1 MNLNPLPS
9 TISRNGGCT
18 LTGALAV
25 TTSVRDSIT
34 IIHGPDGCSHH
45 NFSLLHATLLDN
57 DCMTVPR
64 VMSSGLGEHEVIF
77 GGEKALL
84 NAIHRAAEEQPGII
98 FVLSTCITD
107 TIGDDVAGICGHAGV
122 PVSLIPGSGFL
133 GGNFETGFSN
143 ALMALSDTIRTST
156 GPPLPGSRE
165 KNGLVN
171 LIGEKNLEY
180 EVEQNFAEIKRLL
193 SLLDMRVHVRFVH
206 KSSVNELGT
215 LPDGSLNIIRE
226 PSLTHVGDYLQKLFG
241 IPYVNSFPVGMTG
254 TLLFIGETAKKAGI
268 SEEEPVQK
276 ERESQQQMLD
286 EFSDLA
292 GKRVSLPLLPGS
304 PGYREICEVMDAA
317 GLMVETGGI
326 DLPVP
331 IPFPV
336 GTAGISRML
345 HGWRRV
351 LS

>member
-57 DCMTVPR
+57 DCITIPR

-77 GGEKALL
+77 GGETALL
-84 NAIHRAAEEQPGII
+84 KSIQRAAEEQPGII
-98 FVLSTCITD
+98 FVLSTCITE
-107 TIGDDVAGICGHAGV
+107 TIGDDVAGLCGHSDV
-122 PVSLIPGSGFL
+122 PVTLIPASGFL

-143 ALMALSDTIRTST
+143 ALMALSDTIRVHGEHPVQGTMET
-156 GPPLPGSRE
+156 
-165 KNGLVN
+165 GLVN

-180 EVEQNFAEIKRLL
+180 AVEQNFSEIQRLL
-193 SLLDMRVHVRFVH
+193 ALLDMRVNVRFVH
-206 KSSVNELGT
+206 NSSITELGM
-215 LPDGSLNIIRE
+215 LPDGSINIIRE
-226 PSLTHVGDYLQKLFG
+226 PSLTHVGDYLCKQFG
-241 IPYVNSFPVGMTG
+241 IPYVDSFPVGITG
-254 TLLFIGETAKKAGI
+254 TLSFIGKMAKKAGI
-268 SEEEPVQK
+268 PEKEPIQN
-276 ERESQQQMLD
+276 EREAQHIMLD

-292 GKRVSLPLLPGS
+292 GTRVSLPLVPGS
-304 PGYREICEVMDAA
+304 PGYREICEVIDAL
-317 GLMVETGGI
+317 GLVKGTMGI
-326 DLPVP
+326 PIPVP
-331 IPFPV
+331 VPFPV
-336 GTAGISRML
+336 GTAGIGRML